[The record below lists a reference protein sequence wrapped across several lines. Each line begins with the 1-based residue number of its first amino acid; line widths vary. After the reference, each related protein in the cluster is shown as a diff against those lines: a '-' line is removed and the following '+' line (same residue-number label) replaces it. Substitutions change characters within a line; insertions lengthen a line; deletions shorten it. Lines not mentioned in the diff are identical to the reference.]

1 MRAPF
6 LSRIKGRYVGFWK
19 RIEMNEEKSESNIF
33 LSGSIPLL
41 FAKTATPIIVV
52 MGMNG
57 LFTIVDAYFLGEY
70 VGADALIAVTLMF
83 PLYMLL
89 VALSTLV
96 SNGFSSVLARALGA
110 NNKGEINQV
119 FAQAI
124 QLSLTVSAIFIGL
137 FLLGG
142 DQLSLMVANGS
153 ELLAGMGYTYISIL
167 IFCSPLVFVLS
178 ISIDA
183 LRSEGLLKAM
193 AGITLMSALL
203 NIGFDYLFIAKFG
216 WGVAGSAY
224 GTVLAQVCSM
234 AAIIVYRIVSGCRRP
249 FFLAK
254 SGASHW
260 GEFLALGAP
269 TSLGYLGISLS
280 AGLTLY
286 CLQLWAGDAYE
297 ATAGA
302 FGITTRLMTFA
313 FLPLLGLSMAFQT
326 IVGNNFGAKNLARSN
341 ETLKLAMLLAFV
353 YCLFV
358 EVVFISGRYYIGS
371 IFVDDNLMIG
381 EVGRILPYM
390 VALMFIFGPL
400 MMIGTYFQA
409 IGDAPRAAILGLSRT
424 YLFGLP
430 LTFILPF
437 LIGEVGIWSAGIVAE
452 IFVLMLTI
460 AMLFRRKNISGQ
472 RLGLLEKTV

>member
-1 MRAPF
+1 
-6 LSRIKGRYVGFWK
+6 
-19 RIEMNEEKSESNIF
+19 MNNKNSEDNIF
-33 LSGSIPLL
+33 LSGSIPRL
-41 FAKTATPIIVV
+41 FVKTATPIIVV
-52 MGMNG
+52 MSMNG

-70 VGADALIAVTLMF
+70 VGADALTAVTLMF

-89 VALSTLV
+89 IALSTLV

-110 NNKGEINQV
+110 NKKGEISKV

-124 QLSLTVSAIFIGL
+124 QLSLTVCALFIGL

-142 DQLSLMVANGS
+142 DRLSLMVANGS

-193 AGITLMSALL
+193 AVVTLMSTIL
-203 NIGFDYLFIAKFG
+203 NVIFDYLFIAEFG

-234 AAIIVYRIVSGCRRP
+234 SAIIIYRIASGRRRP
-249 FFLAK
+249 FFVAK
-254 SGASHW
+254 SGFSHW

-286 CLQLWAGDAYE
+286 SLQLWAGDAYE
-297 ATAGA
+297 ASAGA
-302 FGITTRLMTFA
+302 YGITTRLMTFA

-341 ETLKLAMLLAFV
+341 QTLKLAVSLAFI
-353 YCLFV
+353 YCVIIELT
-358 EVVFISGRYYIGS
+358 FISGRYYIGS
-371 IFVDDNLMIG
+371 IFVADGAIVE
-381 EVGRILPYM
+381 EVARILPYM

-430 LTFILPF
+430 LIFILPF
-437 LIGEVGIWSAGIVAE
+437 MIGEVGIWTAGIVAE
-452 IFVLMLTI
+452 ILVLTLTI
-460 AMLFRRKNISGQ
+460 IVLLRRKKSTGQ
-472 RLGLLEKTV
+472 RLGLLEKPES

>member
-1 MRAPF
+1 
-6 LSRIKGRYVGFWK
+6 
-19 RIEMNEEKSESNIF
+19 MNEKNSDNNIF
-33 LSGSIPLL
+33 ISESIPLL
-41 FAKTATPIIVV
+41 FAKTATPIIMI

-70 VGADALIAVTLMF
+70 VGADALTAVTLMF

-110 NNKGEINQV
+110 DNKGEINKIFV
-119 FAQAI
+119 QAI
-124 QLSLTVSAIFIGL
+124 QLSLTVCLVLIGL
-137 FLLGG
+137 FLLAGYT
-142 DQLSLMVANGS
+142 LSLMVANGS
-153 ELLAGMGYTYISIL
+153 ELLANMGYTYISIL

-193 AGITLMSALL
+193 AAVTLMSTLL
-203 NIGFDYLFIAKFG
+203 NIVFDYVFIAEFG

-224 GTVLAQVCSM
+224 GTVLAQICSLL
-234 AAIIVYRIVSGCRRP
+234 AIIVYRVVSGHRRP
-249 FFLAK
+249 FFIAK
-254 SGASHW
+254 SGFSYW
-260 GEFLALGAP
+260 REFLALGAP
-269 TSLGYLGISLS
+269 TSLGYLGVSLS

-286 CLQLWAGDAYE
+286 CLQLWAGNAYE

-302 FGITTRLMTFA
+302 FGILTRLMTFA

-326 IVGNNFGAKNLARSN
+326 IAGNNFGAKNLTRSN
-341 ETLKLAMLLAFV
+341 QTLKLAVVLAFI
-353 YCLFV
+353 YCIII
-358 EVVFISGRYYIGS
+358 EITFISGRHYIGS
-371 IFVDDNLMIG
+371 AFVADSAIIG
-381 EVGRILPYM
+381 EVGRIMPYM
-390 VALMFIFGPL
+390 VVLMFVFGPL

-437 LIGEVGIWSAGIVAE
+437 LIGEIGIWAAGIVAE
-452 IFVLMLTI
+452 ILVLTLTVI
-460 AMLFRRKNISGQ
+460 VLLRRKKISGQ
-472 RLGLLEKTV
+472 RFGLFERAA

>member
-1 MRAPF
+1 
-6 LSRIKGRYVGFWK
+6 
-19 RIEMNEEKSESNIF
+19 MNDKKSEDNIF

-57 LFTIVDAYFLGEY
+57 LFTIVDAYFLGKY
-70 VGADALIAVTLMF
+70 VGPDALTAVTLMF

-89 VALSTLV
+89 IALSTLV

-110 NNKGEINQV
+110 NEKGQINKI

-124 QLSLTVSAIFIGL
+124 QLSLAVCVIFITL

-193 AGITLMSALL
+193 AAVTLMSALL
-203 NIGFDYLFIAKFG
+203 NIAFDYLFIAEFG

-234 AAIIVYRIVSGCRRP
+234 SAIIAYRIASGHPRP
-249 FFLAK
+249 FFIAK
-254 SGASHW
+254 SGFSHW

-302 FGITTRLMTFA
+302 YGITTRLMTFA

-326 IVGNNFGAKNLARSN
+326 IVGNNFGANSLERSN
-341 ETLKLAMLLAFV
+341 QTLKLAISLALI
-353 YCLFV
+353 YCV
-358 EVVFISGRYYIGS
+358 IIEVIFISGRHYIGS
-371 IFVDDNLMIG
+371 IFVADEVIIS

-430 LTFILPF
+430 LIFILPF
-437 LIGEVGIWSAGIVAE
+437 VVGEVGIWTAGIVAE
-452 IFVLMLTI
+452 ILVLTLTI
-460 AMLFRRKNISGQ
+460 VILFRRRNFSGQ
-472 RLGLLEKTV
+472 QLGLLEKIA